1 MHLFPMLIFF
11 NMVSSQ
17 SDETGI
23 LDILEIE
30 FFAKKK
36 KKIFLW
42 IYTLVMVT
50 VTFLRKDK
58 KIKVI

>member
-1 MHLFPMLIFF
+1 
-11 NMVSSQ
+11 MVSSQ

-30 FFAKKK
+30 FFEKKNNFFF

-50 VTFLRKDK
+50 VTFLRKDE

>member
-30 FFAKKK
+30 FFEKKK
-36 KKIFLW
+36 TLFFKKNLSVDLHFGYGNCNFLEK
-42 IYTLVMVT
+42 
-50 VTFLRKDK
+50 R
-58 KIKVI
+58 